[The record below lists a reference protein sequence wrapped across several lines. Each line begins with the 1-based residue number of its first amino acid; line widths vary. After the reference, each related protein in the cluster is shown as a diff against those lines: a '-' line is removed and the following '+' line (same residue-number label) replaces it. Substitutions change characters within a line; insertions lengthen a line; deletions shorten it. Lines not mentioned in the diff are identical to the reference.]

1 MNSLMFVLKVV
12 GVCFLVPTV
21 MFSAMLTIYLYKQVR
36 WDASL
41 EKYRIK
47 DDGTV
52 VNPQGF
58 VIEKPSLLLKELKG
72 IEETICGK
80 H

>member
-1 MNSLMFVLKVV
+1 MNSLMFILKVV

-21 MFSAMLTIYLYKQVR
+21 MFSATLTIYLYKQVR